1 MASDEVIID
10 QKTTLI
16 PAVPNPFIFFG
27 TKIISLQAEIISTC
41 ILNLASPFLSI
52 ISLVSSFLFRRTPA
66 HEFPDQ
72 NDRESEPDFSA
83 AARGGG
89 GGSILLWRVASGLLA
104 AAYVFVVLMVVM
116 VAAAVLGVGLVRAW
130 AEEPVYVREGLQFDY
145 SEAHPTAVFYFGNK
159 AAAAAGVPVG
169 HTLYVSLL
177 LLMPESD
184 YNRDLGIFQ
193 ANQMGLAHEISLVG
207 VVYLSLI
214 IRLTVELISVEGN
227 LVAKSSHPCMI
238 RFRSWPIRLTRTFL
252 MSVPLL
258 LGITTETQTITLPM
272 LKHKEASYPRTE
284 YTRITLTP
292 RAGTASLPQFYNAEV
307 VVKSRPPWTRELVH
321 RWKWTFCV
329 WTALYI
335 FVVLVMI
342 LVFFLKPV
350 IFPIMAI
357 PFAKYKQDPISREF
371 GVVVGPELFGSNKP
385 RDGNEVSESI
395 RRWQS
400 SRSKRKAALLRGSES
415 ARSSAATSITGVSFE
430 EGSGDSSESVCFR
443 GEG

>member
-10 QKTTLI
+10 QKTALI
-16 PAVPNPFIFFG
+16 PDVPNPFIFCS
-27 TKIISLQAEIISTC
+27 TKLLSLQAEIISTC
-41 ILNLASPFLSI
+41 ILSLASPFLSI
-52 ISLVSSFLFRRTPA
+52 ISLISGFLFRRTPA
-66 HEFPDQ
+66 HECPEQ
-72 NDRESEPDFSA
+72 NDLDPEPDYA
-83 AARGGG
+83 AARG
-89 GGSILLWRVASGLLA
+89 GGSILLWRVAAGLLA
-104 AAYVFVVLMVVM
+104 AAYVFVVLMLVM
-116 VAAAVLGVGLVRAW
+116 VVASVLGVGLVRAW

-159 AAAAAGVPVG
+159 AAAAAAPVD

-193 ANQMGLAHEISLVG
+193 
-207 VVYLSLI
+207 
-214 IRLTVELISVEGN
+214 LTAELISVEGN

-284 YTRITLTP
+284 YARITLTP
-292 RAGTASLPQFYNAEV
+292 RSGTASLPQFYNAEV

-321 RWKWTFCV
+321 RWKWTFCI
-329 WTALYI
+329 WTSLYI

-350 IFPIMAI
+350 IFPVMAT
-357 PFAKYKQDPISREF
+357 PFAKYKQDSTSPEF
-371 GVVVGPELFGSNKP
+371 GVVGPEPFGSNKP
-385 RDGNEVSESI
+385 RDRNEMSESV

-400 SRSKRKAALLRGSES
+400 SRSRRKAALLHGSES

-443 GEG
+443 GEGLHPSIVQVERGET

>member
-16 PAVPNPFIFFG
+16 RAVPNPFILFG
-27 TKIISLQAEIISTC
+27 TKLLSLQAEIISTC

-52 ISLVSSFLFRRTPA
+52 ISLVSGFLFRRTPA
-66 HEFPDQ
+66 HEFHEQ
-72 NDRESEPDFSA
+72 TDRDPEPDYA

-89 GGSILLWRVASGLLA
+89 GSSILLWRVASGLLA

-159 AAAAAGVPVG
+159 AAAGVPVG
-169 HTLYVSLL
+169 HTLYVTLL

-193 ANQMGLAHEISLVG
+193 
-207 VVYLSLI
+207 
-214 IRLTVELISVEGN
+214 LTVELISVEGN

-307 VVKSRPPWTRELVH
+307 VVKSRPPWTKELVH

-357 PFAKYKQDPISREF
+357 PFAKYKQDSISREF
-371 GVVVGPELFGSNKP
+371 GVVGPELLGSNKP
-385 RDGNEVSESI
+385 RDGNEVSVSI